1 MLDLTVIILTFNEQN
16 HIERCIKSVKPIAS
30 RIVVIDSE
38 STDNTGHLAES
49 LGAEV
54 FVHPWPGNQ
63 AAQFNWALDNTG
75 ISTEWILRLDADEYP
90 SAELTD
96 ELLRRLPAMNK
107 DISAAML
114 PLRNVWM
121 GHPLKYGGSKISIL
135 RLFRNGKGRYENR
148 MMDEHI
154 QIESGRIIEF
164 NYPFVDDNLNNLN
177 WWTNKHV
184 GYATREAAE
193 LLDIEFNLSDSH
205 DSNHLYS
212 LSPEARHRRLR
223 KLKYARQPLFWRSFA
238 YFIYRY
244 FLKGGFREGKEG
256 FLRHFLQG
264 WWYRTLV
271 DAKIFEIKKK
281 GNNNPLAIK
290 QILLDE
296 YGIRF

>member
-1 MLDLTVIILTFNEQN
+1 MLDLTVIILTFNEQI

-38 STDNTGHLAES
+38 STDNTGHLAVS

-54 FVHPWPGNQ
+54 YVHPWPGNQ

-90 SAELTD
+90 SAELTE
-96 ELLRRLPAMNK
+96 ELLRRLPAMDK

-154 QIESGRIIEF
+154 QIDSGRIIEF
-164 NYPFVDDNLNNLN
+164 EHPFVDDNLNNLN

-193 LLDIEFNLSDSH
+193 LLDIEFNISDSH
-205 DSNHLYS
+205 DSNHLNS
-212 LSPEARHRRLR
+212 LSPEARRRRLR
-223 KLKYARQPLFWRSFA
+223 KLKYARQPLFWRSSA

-244 FLKGGFREGKEG
+244 FLKGGFLEGKEG